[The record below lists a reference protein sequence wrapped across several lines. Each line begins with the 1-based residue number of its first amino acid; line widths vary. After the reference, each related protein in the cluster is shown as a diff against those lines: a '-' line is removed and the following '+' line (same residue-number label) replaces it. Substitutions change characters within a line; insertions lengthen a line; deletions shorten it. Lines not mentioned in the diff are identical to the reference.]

1 MKPPGRSYGRLEED
15 GGSGNG
21 LHRNIEGMEH
31 AKGVSCWMWKEEWGP
46 VQLEGPFAGHS
57 QS

>member
-1 MKPPGRSYGRLEED
+1 MA
-15 GGSGNG
+15 G
-21 LHRNIEGMEH
+21 LRKVGDLGMGFIETSRVWNMPRGL
-31 AKGVSCWMWKEEWGP
+31 VSWMWKEEWGP